1 MFKISGKNGIP
12 SKLVSGKPTCGP
24 FGHSSAHL
32 VIKRGE
38 TTNCGRTS
46 TKPSTNP
53 PKNCS
58 ALVND
63 DHIIISPCSSV
74 SISIPGHSVCNHG
87 NGIPSRQTNTHLEDQ
102 LMVGSSCLLRAWYLI
117 SSLDMSLL
125 SSHWHVCVCVCQ
137 WDTAPKYQIFIEM
150 MINQPKIEV
159 PNFQTHSHL
168 YYTSLQGGAPQVM
181 SWFISLLTIDM
192 SPI

>member
-1 MFKISGKNGIP
+1 MLIPGKNGIP

-74 SISIPGHSVCNHG
+74 SISIPGHSVCNHE

-125 SSHWHVCVCVCQ
+125 SSHWHVCVS
-137 WDTAPKYQIFIEM
+137 M
-150 MINQPKIEV
+150 GHSPKIS
-159 PNFQTHSHL
+159 NFYRDDDKPAKNRGTQFPDTF
-168 YYTSLQGGAPQVM
+168 TSLLYISTRWCPQVM